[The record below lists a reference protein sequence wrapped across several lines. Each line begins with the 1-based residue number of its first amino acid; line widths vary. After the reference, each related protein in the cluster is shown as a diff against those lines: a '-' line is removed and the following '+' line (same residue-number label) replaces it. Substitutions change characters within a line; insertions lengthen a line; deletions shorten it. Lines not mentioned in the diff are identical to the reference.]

1 MTKTT
6 MQGVKGGKGKDG
18 GGKGMGGKDC
28 YYCGKKGHFA
38 RECPSNPHSM
48 GKGNQPQQRT
58 SPYQQAHM
66 QKGEYGKGHNHG
78 QHGGFMQYNQ
88 HKGGTVK
95 GDWNSKGSQGKGWG
109 SSAGANWG
117 YGGPQQ
123 YGGQWTKGRGVNA
136 FENDYEE
143 DGLDAHE
150 EPGVAIWSLQEE
162 SEVRRTTQC
171 IEADKEIQRRREELK
186 QLQVEM
192 DA

>member
-1 MTKTT
+1 MRLRLRFWPVTT
-6 MQGVKGGKGKDG
+6 PLHNLISKRFPKDQ
-18 GGKGMGGKDC
+18 MGPF
-28 YYCGKKGHFA
+28 KKAGHV
-38 RECPSNPHSM
+38 
-48 GKGNQPQQRT
+48 T
-58 SPYQQAHM
+58 
-66 QKGEYGKGHNHG
+66 
-78 QHGGFMQYNQ
+78 
-88 HKGGTVK
+88 
-95 GDWNSKGSQGKGWG
+95 
-109 SSAGANWG
+109 GALPA
-117 YGGPQQ
+117 YSGGPQQ